1 MCPGTGSKPTADPSP
16 PPDSPPSGSSRLRVA
31 IGIVGA
37 LLAIGIIVAVI
48 LPRASEVGDALDRVG
63 IGRFLLVVLLGS
75 VSMIFRTAAWQV
87 AIDSAGGRVTA
98 HEAHPASGASFV
110 VGLISPYLGV
120 ATRIAVI
127 RHRVPDRSPTTYEQ
141 IAAESALLVVEA
153 ALVGVLLLIAS
164 WTLEIPFPV
173 ALAIS
178 LGGLLAAALLV
189 VAARR
194 LAPGRFGAG
203 LAVARQ
209 PRALALVAGALACT
223 LLLQMAR
230 VAVALDSVGLD
241 TSLLVIVAVFLAS
254 GLGAILPI
262 GTAAAGAAAPL
273 IAVSGDNSVADATAA
288 GVLLS
293 GALMISTVGYFG
305 VATWLAALSDRKAI
319 RKSGSGRPPRT
330 SRD

>member
-1 MCPGTGSKPTADPSP
+1 
-16 PPDSPPSGSSRLRVA
+16 VA

-37 LLAIGIIVAVI
+37 LIAIGIIVAVI
-48 LPRASEVGDALDRVG
+48 APRASEVGDALDRVG

-75 VSMIFRTAAWQV
+75 ASMIFRTAAWQV

-98 HEAHPASGASFV
+98 HEAHPASAASFV

-120 ATRIAVI
+120 ATRIGVI

-141 IAAESALLVVEA
+141 IAAETALLIVEA

-164 WTLEIPFPV
+164 WTLEIPFAV

-178 LGGLLAAALLV
+178 VGGLLAAALLI

-209 PRALALVAGALACT
+209 PRALALVTAALACT
-223 LLLQMAR
+223 LLLQMGR

-241 TSLLVIVAVFLAS
+241 TSLLVVVAVFLAS

-273 IAVSGDNSVADATAA
+273 IAAQHGGNSVADATAA

-293 GALMISTVGYFG
+293 AALMISTVGYFA
-305 VATWLAALSDRKAI
+305 VATGLAALSDRRAI
-319 RKSGSGRPPRT
+319 RTQESGGPPPM